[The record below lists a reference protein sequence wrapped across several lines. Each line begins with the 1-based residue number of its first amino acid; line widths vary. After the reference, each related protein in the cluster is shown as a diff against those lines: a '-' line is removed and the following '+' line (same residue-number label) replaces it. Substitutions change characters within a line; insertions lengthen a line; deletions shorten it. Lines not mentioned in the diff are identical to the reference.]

1 MTRVVHFEI
10 NADDPAGLVDFYKE
24 IFEWEIMKWEG
35 PLDYW
40 LVTTGE
46 DSDPGIN
53 GAIMQRRDASESTI
67 NTIDVPSVD
76 EYIKKITEV
85 GGEVVMP
92 KTAVPGVGYMA
103 YCKDPQGNTF
113 GMMQEDSTAK

>member
-1 MTRVVHFEI
+1 MPRVVHFEI
-10 NADDPAGLVDFYKE
+10 SADDPVELARFYE
-24 IFEWEIMKWEG
+24 GVFGWRIQKWEG

-46 DSDPGIN
+46 EGEPGID
-53 GAIMQRRDASESTI
+53 GSIQRREDPSESTV

-76 EYIKKITEV
+76 ELLEKVTSS
-85 GGEVVMP
+85 GGAVALP
-92 KTAVPGVGYMA
+92 KMAVPGVGYMA

-113 GMMQEDSTAK
+113 GMMQADPSAK